1 MFNPPHM
8 MYGDCNQLLVHN
20 RYQRLKKIKKNLKNV
35 LLDSVA
41 QAARG
46 MLLLDLGGS
55 ITNSSRF
62 WSVGHAQEQ
71 TSLKR
76 HFHSERSSAPHNSS

>member
-1 MFNPPHM
+1 MR
-8 MYGDCNQLLVHN
+8 GDSNQLLVHN

-46 MLLLDLGGS
+46 MLLLDLGGF
-55 ITNSSRF
+55 RK
-62 WSVGHAQEQ
+62 EQ
-71 TSLKR
+71 LKLPECR
-76 HFHSERSSAPHNSS
+76 

>member
-1 MFNPPHM
+1 MR
-8 MYGDCNQLLVHN
+8 GDSNQLLVHN

-46 MLLLDLGGS
+46 MLLLDLGGFH
-55 ITNSSRF
+55 N
-62 WSVGHAQEQ
+62 EQ
-71 TSLKR
+71 LKLPECR
-76 HFHSERSSAPHNSS
+76 